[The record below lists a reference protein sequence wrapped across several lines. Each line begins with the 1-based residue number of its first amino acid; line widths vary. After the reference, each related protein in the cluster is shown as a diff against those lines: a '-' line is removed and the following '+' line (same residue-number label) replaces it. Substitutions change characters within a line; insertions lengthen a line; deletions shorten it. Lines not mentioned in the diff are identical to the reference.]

1 MGTLRS
7 WLRIT
12 QQPRNITTVRNAVL
26 FIPFLASWLFYCTTC
41 VRILICIPKSEYI
54 LILIWFV
61 CNCTYLTVLYLVSV
75 RQRALQ
81 SLCCSSSTPGKADLQ
96 SGSTKI
102 CFLFKCSFKDSHYKA
117 PCFLRAEEQ
126 ALGSHTLGDAFYKK
140 FYLLLCFCLLGVFF
154 YKDITSRSV
163 LCSAFLSRRLC
174 SQMWLRVWVAGV
186 LVEASG
192 AVSMCVRGEL
202 PAFHLSVRAW
212 VWRSRVVAVLW

>member
-1 MGTLRS
+1 M
-7 WLRIT
+7 
-12 QQPRNITTVRNAVL
+12 
-26 FIPFLASWLFYCTTC
+26 
-41 VRILICIPKSEYI
+41 RILICIPKSEYI

-126 ALGSHTLGDAFYKK
+126 ALVSHTLGNAFLKK
-140 FYLLLCFCLLGVFF
+140 CYLLLCFCLLGFWFVFFFF
-154 YKDITSRSV
+154 YKEIPFSFMFSISFKETLVAKCDCGCECLELWV
-163 LCSAFLSRRLC
+163 RL
-174 SQMWLRVWVAGV
+174 GV
-186 LVEASG
+186 L
-192 AVSMCVRGEL
+192 
-202 PAFHLSVRAW
+202 
-212 VWRSRVVAVLW
+212 

>member
-1 MGTLRS
+1 M
-7 WLRIT
+7 
-12 QQPRNITTVRNAVL
+12 
-26 FIPFLASWLFYCTTC
+26 
-41 VRILICIPKSEYI
+41 RILICIPKSEYI

-126 ALGSHTLGDAFYKK
+126 ALGSHTLGNAFYKK
-140 FYLLLCFCLLGVFF
+140 FYLLLCFCLLGFF
-154 YKDITSRSV
+154 FIKKSCRVQFYVQHFFQGDSV
-163 LCSAFLSRRLC
+163 AKCDCGREWLEF
-174 SQMWLRVWVAGV
+174 WLRLRV
-186 LVEASG
+186 L
-192 AVSMCVRGEL
+192 
-202 PAFHLSVRAW
+202 
-212 VWRSRVVAVLW
+212 

>member
-1 MGTLRS
+1 M
-7 WLRIT
+7 
-12 QQPRNITTVRNAVL
+12 
-26 FIPFLASWLFYCTTC
+26 
-41 VRILICIPKSEYI
+41 RILICIPKSEYI

-81 SLCCSSSTPGKADLQ
+81 SLCCSSSTPGKAHLQ

-126 ALGSHTLGDAFYKK
+126 ALGSHALGNAFLKK
-140 FYLLLCFCLLGVFF
+140 CYLLLCFCLLGLFLFF
-154 YKDITSRSV
+154 FIKKSHSV
-163 LCSAFLSRRLC
+163 QILCSAFLSRRLS
-174 SQMWLRVWVAGV
+174 SQMRLRVAGV

-192 AVSMCVRGEL
+192 AVSVCVRGEL
-202 PAFHLSVRAW
+202 PAFHLSVRA
-212 VWRSRVVAVLW
+212 

>member
-1 MGTLRS
+1 M
-7 WLRIT
+7 
-12 QQPRNITTVRNAVL
+12 
-26 FIPFLASWLFYCTTC
+26 
-41 VRILICIPKSEYI
+41 RILICIPKSEYI

-126 ALGSHTLGDAFYKK
+126 ALGSYTLGNAFLKK
-140 FYLLLCFCLLGVFF
+140 CYLLLCFCLLGFWLVVFF
-154 YKDITSRSV
+154 FFIKKSRSV

-174 SQMWLRVWVAGV
+174 SQMRLRVRVAGV
-186 LVEASG
+186 LGEAWG
-192 AVSMCVRGEL
+192 AVSLCVRGEL
-202 PAFHLSVRAW
+202 PAFHLSVRDECDVPESWQCCGRAGQ
-212 VWRSRVVAVLW
+212 RSIFESNSKPQA